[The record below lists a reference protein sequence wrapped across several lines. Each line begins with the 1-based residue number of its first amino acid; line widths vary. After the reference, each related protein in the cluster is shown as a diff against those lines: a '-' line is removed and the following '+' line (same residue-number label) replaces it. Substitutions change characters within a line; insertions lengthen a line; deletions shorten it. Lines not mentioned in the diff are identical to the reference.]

1 MKNGEGDEGDI
12 GVPSTTM
19 VMADPDFL
27 YYPLWDVNGNEV
39 FGYLCEALWDIGTG
53 EHLPEDAIRNAFS
66 DPGRLLAIDLETLR
80 KSTGQVGEVVEC
92 YGFMKVLIPVH
103 YSTISTAEYA
113 EAYIDACNE
122 LVWPVLDYLFFE
134 IVRPPDPLSPDG
146 LTQIIERISPY
157 GGGVMLRVGPG
168 FDDFDNIPRQGLLSV
183 GLDLR
188 GGPLGEQ
195 QIIAELKR
203 FAAGASACGLRS
215 HVHGLDAVTTSV
227 AAISAGFDFV
237 GSDDIAPA
245 LDDWQPDDDKV
256 KPADLL
262 QTLLK
267 SRQAKP

>member
-1 MKNGEGDEGDI
+1 MKNSEGDI
-12 GVPSTTM
+12 GISSVAT
-19 VMADPDFL
+19 VMADPDFR

-53 EHLPEDAIRNAFS
+53 EYLPEEAIKNALS

-80 KSTGQVGEVVEC
+80 KSTRQVAEVVEC

-103 YSTISTAEYA
+103 YSTIATAESAKTYM
-113 EAYIDACNE
+113 DVCDS

-134 IVRPPDPLSPDG
+134 IVMPSEPGISSSDG
-146 LTQIIERISPY
+146 LVKIVEQLRPY

-168 FDDFDNIPRQGLLSV
+168 FEGFGDIPSESLLSV

-188 GGPLGEQ
+188 GLRFNEEE
-195 QIIAELKR
+195 IIAELGR
-203 FAAGASACGLRS
+203 FAAGASAHRLGS
-215 HVHGLDAVTTSV
+215 HVHGLETLATSV
-227 AAISAGFDFV
+227 TAISAGFDFV

-245 LDDWQPDDDKV
+245 LDSWLPDDDKV
-256 KPADLL
+256 KPADLI

-267 SRQAKP
+267 TRQDKP